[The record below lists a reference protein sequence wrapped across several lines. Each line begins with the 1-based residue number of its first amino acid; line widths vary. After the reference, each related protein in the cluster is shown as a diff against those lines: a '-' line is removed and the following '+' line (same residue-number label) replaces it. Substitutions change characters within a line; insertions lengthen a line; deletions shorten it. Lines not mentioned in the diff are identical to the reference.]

1 MGEHK
6 SVWTIMDALNWTADY
21 FKQHGIPTPRLDAEV
36 LLAHVLGA
44 ERIALYTHFDQ
55 PLSEEERS
63 RYRAAIKRRVDGEPV
78 SYIRNKKEF
87 WSRSLYVD
95 PRVLIPRPE
104 TETVVEVVK
113 ERISE
118 GTLPDQ
124 PAIMDMACGSGAIA
138 LALSSFIN
146 GRFFLVDID
155 PNALSVARQ
164 NCQTYDDD
172 GPYFLVCSDLFSAFR
187 PGSFFDIIVSNPPYV
202 AREDLDNLPEGIKK
216 FEPVHALDGGA
227 GGIEILKTLISQS
240 PNFLRDGGLFATEIA
255 PDQVEAVTSLMKDTG
270 AFKDLKVTPDLAG
283 HPRVVSARRN

>member
-1 MGEHK
+1 MGENK

-21 FKQHGIPTPRLDAEV
+21 FKQHGLPTPRLDAEV
-36 LLAHVLGA
+36 LLAHVLGV

-55 PLSEEERS
+55 PLSEEERG

-113 ERISE
+113 ERLAE
-118 GTLPDQ
+118 KALPDR
-124 PAIMDMACGSGAIA
+124 PAIMDMACGSGALA
-138 LALSSFIN
+138 LALSSFIT

-155 PNALSVARQ
+155 PDALSVARR
-164 NCQTYDDD
+164 NCRTYEDD

-202 AREDLDNLPEGIKK
+202 AREDLDGLPEGIKK

-227 GGIEILKTLISQS
+227 GGIEILKTLIFQS
-240 PNFLRDGGLFATEIA
+240 RDFLRDGGLFATEIA
-255 PDQVEAVTSLMKDTG
+255 PDQAEAVTSLMKDTG